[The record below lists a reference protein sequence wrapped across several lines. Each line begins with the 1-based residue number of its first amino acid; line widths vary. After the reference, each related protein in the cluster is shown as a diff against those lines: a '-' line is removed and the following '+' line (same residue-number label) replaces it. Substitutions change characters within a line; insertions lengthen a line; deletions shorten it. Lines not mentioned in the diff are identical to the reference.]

1 MVSVLFS
8 SVIDR
13 GFIDGVM
20 VSVLSSSEVDRGF
33 IGGVMVSVLSSSA
46 IDRGFIGGVM
56 VSVLSSSVIDH
67 GFEPRLGQT
76 KDYKIG
82 ICCFSAK
89 HTAVRSKSKHWL
101 ARNQNNMSEWSDMS
115 THGLLFQ

>member
-33 IGGVMVSVLSSSA
+33 IGGVMVSVLSSNA
-46 IDRGFIGGVM
+46 VDRGFKAP
-56 VSVLSSSVIDH
+56 DK
-67 GFEPRLGQT
+67 T
-76 KDYKIG
+76 KDYKLV
-82 ICCFSAK
+82 FVAS
-89 HTAVRSKSKHWL
+89 SL
-101 ARNQNNMSEWSDMS
+101 S
-115 THGLLFQ
+115 TLH